1 MYRVYKHNSVCFE
14 LLVSPG
20 FSTLGQLIV
29 LFGVLSSG
37 NLTYDPLIWSKVT
50 SLFSTASKKK
60 GAKKY
65 AKKEFECTKCKD
77 TFNFFPK
84 DFARLCLFTEI
95 ESLHLAYLVIS
106 LASKASAASITS
118 TASMTSVASM
128 TSTASFH
135 QKTY

>member
-84 DFARLCLFTEI
+84 DFG
-95 ESLHLAYLVIS
+95 
-106 LASKASAASITS
+106 
-118 TASMTSVASM
+118 
-128 TSTASFH
+128 SFMPF
-135 QKTY
+135 Y